1 MFDMFRRPRLCLS
14 LLRRPQNP
22 IVGWSFSSSVG
33 LTLSSSMF
41 FSQSVLAITM
51 KVRFPLFF
59 FVPVNWIPSIRI
71 GIFVSMMRFDSIYL
85 LDPVYLLPLS
95 ILLHRMCFIVYSFV
109 VVQGHNVVVIQRAVR
124 EWEVCIFV
132 CLCLSPMFV
141 YLITSYE
148 FHLIVVC
155 SCSDSRPRCYS
166 KSRDKKRDMYLSMS
180 LIQCLFWSNQFTE
193 LMVFVGTPWRE
204 EERRIYSVSGLLKL
218 HKRRCSY
225 IG

>member
-14 LLRRPQNP
+14 FLRRPQNP

-51 KVRFPLFF
+51 K
-59 FVPVNWIPSIRI
+59 
-71 GIFVSMMRFDSIYL
+71 
-85 LDPVYLLPLS
+85 
-95 ILLHRMCFIVYSFV
+95 
-109 VVQGHNVVVIQRAVR
+109 GHNVVVIQRAIPDLVVIQRAATKR
-124 EWEVCIFV
+124 EIC
-132 CLCLSPMFV
+132 
-141 YLITSYE
+141 
-148 FHLIVVC
+148 
-155 SCSDSRPRCYS
+155 
-166 KSRDKKRDMYLSMS
+166 
-180 LIQCLFWSNQFTE
+180 
-193 LMVFVGTPWRE
+193 TPWRE

>member
-51 KVRFPLFF
+51 K
-59 FVPVNWIPSIRI
+59 
-71 GIFVSMMRFDSIYL
+71 
-85 LDPVYLLPLS
+85 
-95 ILLHRMCFIVYSFV
+95 
-109 VVQGHNVVVIQRAVR
+109 
-124 EWEVCIFV
+124 
-132 CLCLSPMFV
+132 
-141 YLITSYE
+141 
-148 FHLIVVC
+148 
-155 SCSDSRPRCYS
+155 
-166 KSRDKKRDMYLSMS
+166 
-180 LIQCLFWSNQFTE
+180 FTE

-225 IG
+225 IGVDIEFRLYASLEMRDSYVWVKLALIQVEDSKKTWDRRRHLVGINSMIK